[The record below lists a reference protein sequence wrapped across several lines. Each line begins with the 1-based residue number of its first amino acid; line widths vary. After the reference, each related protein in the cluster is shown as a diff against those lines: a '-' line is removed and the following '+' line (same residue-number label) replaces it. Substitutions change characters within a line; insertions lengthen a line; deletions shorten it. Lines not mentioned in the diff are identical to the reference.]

1 MLMIFPLLLFGNF
14 LTYPSNL
21 GQSPTQNRG
30 IKNDTYKATGEFKRE
45 AVKSDETY
53 KVISDNLGINYKT
66 LTYWIRAS
74 MASNTDKDRGG
85 RLMENLLLSTS
96 FIRGITL
103 PCVVY
108 DFRCM

>member
-1 MLMIFPLLLFGNF
+1 MIR
-14 LTYPSNL
+14 T
-21 GQSPTQNRG
+21 RH
-30 IKNDTYKATGEFKRE
+30 TGEFKRE
-45 AVKSDETY
+45 AVKLALESDETY